1 MQNTPPS
8 VGEYQPIGQLKHVMA
23 LLADAFEYFPLEHG
37 IHLVLQ
43 VSGFRFPSVHGKQ

>member
-8 VGEYQPIGQLKHVMA
+8 VGEYQPIGQFKQFSLFA
-23 LLADAFEYFPLEHG
+23 ELFEYFPLEHG